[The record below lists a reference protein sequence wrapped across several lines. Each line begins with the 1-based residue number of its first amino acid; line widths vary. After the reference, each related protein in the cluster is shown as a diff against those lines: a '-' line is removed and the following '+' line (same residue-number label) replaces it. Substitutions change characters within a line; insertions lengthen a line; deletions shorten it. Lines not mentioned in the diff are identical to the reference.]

1 MSLFIRPG
9 LEIPMEEITFTFARS
24 GGPGGQNVNKVSSKA
39 ILFWNPAES
48 ATFAEQT
55 EAIACMMEQ
64 HPSYFSKDGTI
75 VISSQL
81 TRDQIKNKMDCLK
94 KLQTLILQSLQKPKN
109 RIPTRPTRGSVR
121 RRLEEKARNSQKKA
135 GRQFRGE

>member
-48 ATFAEQT
+48 AIFSEQV
-55 EAIACMMEQ
+55 EAIERMMDQ
-64 HPSYFSKDGTI
+64 HPSYFSKDRTI

-94 KLQTLILQSLQKPKN
+94 KLQMIILQSLQKPKN

-121 RRLEEKARNSQKKA
+121 RRLEDKARNAQKKA

>member
-48 ATFAEQT
+48 VTFAEQT
-55 EAIACMMEQ
+55 DAIAHMMEQ

-121 RRLEEKARNSQKKA
+121 RRLEDKARNAQKKA